1 MFAKGIDLIAANVVT
16 HRFED
21 SRMGDHHR
29 RRLVMHYLLRLLVK
43 RDAAAVILFGAR
55 GIDQL
60 FKRLIAPFGGVGA
73 AVGGGTAEQR
83 TKEVIR
89 VAGGVQPVSAA

>member
-1 MFAKGIDLIAANVVT
+1 MPPQELFDINLIENMFAKRIDLIAANVVT

-21 SRMGDHHR
+21 GRMGDHHR
-29 RRLVMHYLLRLLVK
+29 RRTVMYYLLRLLVK

-60 FKRLIAPFGGVGA
+60 FKRLIAPFGGV
-73 AVGGGTAEQR
+73 EPPR
-83 TKEVIR
+83 WR
-89 VAGGVQPVSAA
+89 RYS